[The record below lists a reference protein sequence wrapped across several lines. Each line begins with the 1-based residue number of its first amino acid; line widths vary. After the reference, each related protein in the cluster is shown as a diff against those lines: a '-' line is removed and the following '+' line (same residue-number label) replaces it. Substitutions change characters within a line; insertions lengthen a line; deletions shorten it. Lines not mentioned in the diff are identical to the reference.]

1 MAKISSVSLPKLAPR
16 RRLRHWPDGQVLGR
30 QVSVVFAFASLHS
43 VFDYFHPQLIVREKL
58 GFIGMNSWCAGRLR
72 YVRFPPHRDQ

>member
-58 GFIGMNSWCAGRLR
+58 GLSERTCGVLDVCVTSAFLPIATK
-72 YVRFPPHRDQ
+72 